1 MPSKRIPLEVRFWAK
16 VDKTP
21 TCWFWT
27 GAINGHGYG
36 HIKIDGRMLGAH
48 RVSYELAGRSIPEGL
63 TLDHLCRVRH
73 CVNPA
78 HLEPVTRGVNSLRG
92 VGPLAQK
99 ARQTHCLRGHEFT
112 PENTYVWKTGRIC
125 RACRQ
130 EYSREYYRR
139 RKAG

>member
-1 MPSKRIPLEVRFWAK
+1 MPTHRIPLEIRFWAK

-21 TCWFWT
+21 TCWLWT
-27 GAINGHGYG
+27 GAINGNGYG

-48 RVSYELAGRSIPEGL
+48 RVSYELAGRSIPAGL
-63 TLDHLCRVRH
+63 DIDHLCRVHR

-78 HLEPVTRGVNSLRG
+78 HLEPVTRRVNSLRG

-112 PENTYVWKTGRIC
+112 PENTYVWKTTRIC

-139 RKAG
+139 REAG